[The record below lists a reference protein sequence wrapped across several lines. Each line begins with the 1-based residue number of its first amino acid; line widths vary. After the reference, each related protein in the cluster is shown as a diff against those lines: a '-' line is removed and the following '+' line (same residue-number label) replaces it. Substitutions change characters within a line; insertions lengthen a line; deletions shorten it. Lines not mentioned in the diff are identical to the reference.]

1 MEQKM
6 RKRVHRT
13 SSKIIWILST
23 VILLGTMT
31 ACKGN
36 GDVNSDAAIAESAD
50 AKESQNLAIDNFM
63 NTYAYREENSS
74 SGYQHDNYVI
84 ADVALVDPCEE
95 ATQLDI
101 LWEGYTEVELGMLSP
116 DEMPNI
122 FYEEY
127 PCVMY
132 NGNKYAWVNEYNLYN
147 ENGDSRFTELA
158 NVWVAYEI
166 DEVTV
171 LGGLEEY
178 GRYCA
183 KKGVSE

>member
-1 MEQKM
+1 
-6 RKRVHRT
+6 
-13 SSKIIWILST
+13 
-23 VILLGTMT
+23 
-31 ACKGN
+31 
-36 GDVNSDAAIAESAD
+36 
-50 AKESQNLAIDNFM
+50 
-63 NTYAYREENSS
+63 
-74 SGYQHDNYVI
+74 
-84 ADVALVDPCEE
+84 
-95 ATQLDI
+95 
-101 LWEGYTEVELGMLSP
+101 MLSP